1 MDRLRH
7 LKASIHHTMNLLEL
21 MERLQEAHAQLGNYS
36 DTQVRFESAG
46 HLDDEGGTTISGV
59 EVEAAHQLIVIR
71 G

>member
-1 MDRLRH
+1 
-7 LKASIHHTMNLLEL
+7 MNLLEL
-21 MERLQEAHAQLGNYS
+21 IERLQEAHAQLGNYS

-59 EVEAAHQLIVIR
+59 EVEAAFQLIVIR